1 MQLKMLLD
9 EAKLKNRN
17 FVESVELQFGLQNYD
32 PRKDRRF
39 AGSIELPYPV
49 KYKSSI
55 CIIGDQEDCDKAKAL
70 GIPFKD
76 LEEMKLFKKDKKLIK
91 KFYAKYDTI
100 LCSESLIRS
109 LPRVLGP
116 LTGRIT
122 KFPAVYTKNDVLSK
136 RVDIIK
142 RTVKIQMKKVLC
154 IPLAVGNVTLTEA
167 QLVN

>member
-1 MQLKMLLD
+1 
-9 EAKLKNRN
+9 
-17 FVESVELQFGLQNYD
+17 
-32 PRKDRRF
+32 
-39 AGSIELPYPV
+39 
-49 KYKSSI
+49 
-55 CIIGDQEDCDKAKAL
+55 
-70 GIPFKD
+70 
-76 LEEMKLFKKDKKLIK
+76 MKLFKKDKKLIK

-167 QLVN
+167 QLTANVQRTINFFVSLQQKRWRTIKSIYIKSTMSKSKKIH